1 MQTIILCLMFPV
13 IPLLVWRECRDDK
26 QALGRELL
34 IRYAIYTLIQA
45 LITTVVMVFL
55 CDEGTSF
62 LVKVDAS
69 PRFALKFAVLEL
81 ALAAFLSLAEWMYL
95 TRRLVITVAWQEYR
109 EMGIVRW
116 IRRYLFPCG
125 IYLVAALVVLLNVS
139 LMFDNV
145 LWGDECFSANTAQK
159 DVAGILQV
167 MYFWDSH
174 PPLYYYWLKLFG
186 ELFGHTG
193 VVYHLASLTPFF
205 IGLIMALTLFRKHFG
220 NIPTAF
226 FIIITG
232 MASPCIEYNLEI
244 RMYSLAF
251 LGITGCYYCAYRALS
266 GGKLAWFG
274 MVFWALVGAYSHYYA
289 MMAAG
294 VIIFVTG
301 VAAVVRYKGKTWI
314 KAVLSLIGYI
324 VGYSPWFKYLFH
336 GTESVHD
343 SWWATEI
350 ISFKECIQMLACGV
364 EYEKLVLI
372 LLVVCLVG
380 LFLTESSFFRIH
392 RKGKVTELAIHRP
405 VLRNWSDEAY
415 GAAVGVL
422 SLVGTMLAAYMVC
435 LIVGPVLVQRYLYPL
450 SAITVLLLV
459 ISGSRCLTLMKGLGE
474 KLYRKWLEKLTKCVL
489 VAALFVLAVIGLG
502 NYKVYSAQAKAEKMM
517 TEQTL
522 SIIGEV
528 PEDTVLITNNVKHLG
543 WTVLYYYFDN
553 EIITGSCRDEGV
565 QYDKFW
571 YFTPESVTAGDL
583 QRMQEKGYTVA
594 NYGEQQIAV
603 YPFELYYFERKSD

>member
-1 MQTIILCLMFPV
+1 MQIIIFSLMFPV
-13 IPLLVWRECRDDK
+13 IPLLVWRKCQDDK
-26 QALGRELL
+26 QVPGREML
-34 IRYAIYTLIQA
+34 IRYAIYTLMQA
-45 LITTVVMVFL
+45 LITAVVMVFM

-62 LVKVDAS
+62 LVKADAS
-69 PRFALKFAVLEL
+69 PRFVLKFAVLEL
-81 ALAAFLSLAEWMYL
+81 AVAVLVSVVEWMYS
-95 TRRLVITVAWQEYR
+95 TRKLVITVAWQEYR
-109 EMGIVRW
+109 EMGIVRL
-116 IRRYLFPCG
+116 IRKYIFPCG
-125 IYLVAALVVLLNVS
+125 LYLIAVLVVLLNVS

-159 DVAGILQV
+159 SVAGILQV

-174 PPLYYYWLKLFG
+174 PPLYYYWLKMFG

-193 VVYHLASLTPFF
+193 TVYHLASLMPFF
-205 IGLIMALTLFRKHFG
+205 IGVIMALVFFRKHFG

-232 MASPCIEYNLEI
+232 MASSCIEYNLEI

-251 LGITGCYYCAYRALS
+251 LGVTGCYYCAYRALS

-294 VIIFVTG
+294 IIIFITG

-336 GTESVHD
+336 GTESVHND
-343 SWWATEI
+343 WWATEI
-350 ISFKECIQMLACGV
+350 ISFKECVQMLACGV
-364 EYEKLVLI
+364 EYEKIILI
-372 LLVVCLVG
+372 LLIVCLAG

-392 RKGKVTELAIHRP
+392 KKENVTELAIHRP
-405 VLRNWSDEAY
+405 VLKNWSDEAY
-415 GAAVGVL
+415 GAAVGAL
-422 SLVGTMLAAYMVC
+422 SLVGIMIAAYVVC
-435 LIVGPVLVQRYLYPL
+435 WIVGPVLVQRYLYPV

-459 ISGSRCLTLMKGLGE
+459 ISGSRCLTLIKTLGE
-474 KLYRKWLEKLTKCVL
+474 KLHKEWLEKLAKCVL
-489 VAALFVLAVIGLG
+489 VVVLTVLSVIGLG
-502 NYKVYSAQAKAEKMM
+502 NYKVYSNQAKAEKMV

-522 SIIGEV
+522 SIMGDV
-528 PEDTVLITNNVKHLG
+528 SEDTVLITNHVKHLG

-553 EIITGSCRDEGV
+553 EIITGSCRGEGAE
-565 QYDKFW
+565 YDKFW
-571 YFTPESVTAGDL
+571 YFTPEPVAAKDL
-583 QRMQEKGYTVA
+583 QKMQEAGYTVA
-594 NYGEQQIAV
+594 NYGAQQIAV
-603 YPFELYYFERKSD
+603 YPFELYYFERDL

>member
-1 MQTIILCLMFPV
+1 MQTIIFSLTFPV
-13 IPLLVWRECRDDK
+13 IPLLVWRECQDDK
-26 QALGRELL
+26 KVPGRELW
-34 IRYAIYTLIQA
+34 IRYAVYTLLQA
-45 LITTVVMVFL
+45 LITAVVTVFM

-62 LVKVDAS
+62 LVKADAS
-69 PRFALKFAVLEL
+69 PGFALKFAVLEL
-81 ALAAFLSLAEWMYL
+81 AVAVLVSLAEWMYS

-109 EMGIVRW
+109 EMGIVRL
-116 IRRYLFPCG
+116 IRKYIFPCG
-125 IYLVAALVVLLNVS
+125 LYLAAVLVVLLNVS

-167 MYFWDSH
+167 MYFWDNH
-174 PPLYYYWLKLFG
+174 PPLHYYWLKMFG

-193 VVYHLASLTPFF
+193 TVYHLASLMPFF
-205 IGLIMALTLFRKHFG
+205 IGVIMALVLFRKHFG

-232 MASPCIEYNLEI
+232 MASSCIEYNLEI

-251 LGITGCYYCAYRALS
+251 LGVTGCYYCAYRALS

-294 VIIFVTG
+294 VIIFITG

-336 GTESVHD
+336 GTESVHND
-343 SWWATEI
+343 WWATEI
-350 ISFKECIQMLACGV
+350 ISFKECVRMLACGV
-364 EYEKLVLI
+364 EFEKIVLI

-392 RKGKVTELAIHRP
+392 KKENVTELAIHRP
-405 VLRNWSDEAY
+405 VLKNWSDEAY
-415 GAAVGVL
+415 GAAVGAL
-422 SLVGTMLAAYMVC
+422 SLVGIMIAAYVVC
-435 LIVGPVLVQRYLYPL
+435 WIVGPVLVQRYLYPV

-459 ISGSRCLTLMKGLGE
+459 ISGSRCLALIKTLGE
-474 KLYRKWLEKLTKCVL
+474 KLHKEWLEKLAKCVL
-489 VAALFVLAVIGLG
+489 VAMLTVLSVIGLG
-502 NYKVYSAQAKAEKMM
+502 NYKVYSNQAKTEKMV

-522 SIIGEV
+522 SIMGDV
-528 PEDTVLITNNVKHLG
+528 SEDTVLITNHVKHLG

-553 EIITGSCRDEGV
+553 EIITGSCRGEGAE
-565 QYDKFW
+565 YDKFW
-571 YFTPESVTAGDL
+571 YFTPEPVAAKDL
-583 QRMQEKGYTVA
+583 QKMQEAGYTVT
-594 NYGEQQIAV
+594 NYGAQQIAV
-603 YPFELYYFERKSD
+603 YPFELYYFERDL